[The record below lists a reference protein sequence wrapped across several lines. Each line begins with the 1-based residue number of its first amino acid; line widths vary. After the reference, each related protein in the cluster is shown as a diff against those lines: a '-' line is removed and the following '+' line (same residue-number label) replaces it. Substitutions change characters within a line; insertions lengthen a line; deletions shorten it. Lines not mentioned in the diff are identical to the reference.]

1 VLEAW
6 SSIKARA
13 PGAELRI
20 FYRLEPWLRG
30 FDSTPYYP
38 PIEKLRHRALYV
50 EEALKRLG
58 GPEWGI
64 TVVDSVS
71 HDQLMREMAQA
82 EVLLHPCETTSW
94 SEGFSVT
101 VLEGCAAQACPIIS
115 DCDALGEVYAELDP
129 VPVGQWGKWRDDVV
143 RALTDPAFRM
153 QRNEKAKAIADR
165 LTWKAHAKR
174 LDEVIRNGLR

>member
-1 VLEAW
+1 M
-6 SSIKARA
+6 
-13 PGAELRI
+13 RI
-20 FYRLEPWLRG
+20 FYRLEPWFRS
-30 FDSTPYYP
+30 FDQTPYFE
-38 PIEKLRHRALYV
+38 PIEKLRHRALWC
-50 EEALKRLG
+50 EEALRRMS

-101 VLEGCAAQACPIIS
+101 VLEGCANQACPIIS
-115 DCDALGEVYAELDP
+115 DCDALGDVYAELDP
-129 VPVGQWGKWRDDVV
+129 VPVGQWDRWRDDVV
-143 RALTDPAFRM
+143 RALTDPGFRAH
-153 QRNEKAKAIADR
+153 RNEKARAIAER

-174 LDEVIRNGLR
+174 LDEVIREQFAKNHEP